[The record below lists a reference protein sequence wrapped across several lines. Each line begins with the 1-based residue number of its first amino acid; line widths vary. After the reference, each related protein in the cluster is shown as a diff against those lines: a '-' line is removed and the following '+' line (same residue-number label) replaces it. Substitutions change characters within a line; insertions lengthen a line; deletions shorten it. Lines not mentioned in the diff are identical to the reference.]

1 MKKTEKMLKSLKNVY
16 YVKYFNQIIR
26 KDWWDRTSRNA
37 AKHNLLAAIPVL
49 IITQDYLIDNNLKS
63 LYVKKLAGNYN
74 YIPCQLK
81 TNSKNTPTKDHIVGV
96 KRLGDIV
103 WDSIKE
109 ESLRIDNHKDWIYDN
124 LFLWGRVDMTPD
136 EHKHEV
142 AHHPPTLLENL
153 MFNHY
158 KNPLKK
164 VIIGKIKQK
173 LREFKK
179 V

>member
-1 MKKTEKMLKSLKNVY
+1 METKKMLESLKSEY
-16 YVKYFNQIIR
+16 YVKYFNQFIR
-26 KDWWDRTSRNA
+26 KDWWDRTSGNE

-63 LYVKKLAGNYN
+63 LYVQKLAGNYN

-81 TNSKNTPTKDHIVGV
+81 TNSTKTPTQDHIVGV
-96 KRLGDIV
+96 KRIGDIV

-109 ESLRIDNHKDWIYDN
+109 KSLKIDNHKDWIYDN
-124 LFLWGRVDMTPD
+124 LFLWGRVDMTRD
-136 EHKHEV
+136 EHKYKV
-142 AHHPPTLLENL
+142 AHHPSTLLKNL
-153 MFNHY
+153 NFNHY

-164 VIIGKIKQK
+164 VIIRKIKQK